1 MKNNYKKIGISL
13 LCFMMAIALTFP
25 TFATGANAEANNLT
39 YSDEKVY
46 CI

>member
-1 MKNNYKKIGISL
+1 MRKQNKSIGISL
-13 LCFMMAIALTFP
+13 LCFMIAIALTFP
-25 TFATGANAEANNLT
+25 TFATGANAEANNVT